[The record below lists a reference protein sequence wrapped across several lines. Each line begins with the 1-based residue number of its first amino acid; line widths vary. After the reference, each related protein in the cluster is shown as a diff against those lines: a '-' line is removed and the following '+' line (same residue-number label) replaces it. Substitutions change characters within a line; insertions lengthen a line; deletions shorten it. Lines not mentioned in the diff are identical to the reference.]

1 MQRCIAC
8 YYRMEN
14 LPYFRCKYCLSYCHQ
29 ECADQ
34 QKHKLRPSIYE
45 TENETEVWE
54 CEACSPCKECHMPV
68 QKDYFKCSTCEQLF
82 HSICGRL
89 NCLSENS
96 GIQLDRHTCENCFKC
111 NMCDTRLKNQEYVVK

>member
-1 MQRCIAC
+1 
-8 YYRMEN
+8 
-14 LPYFRCKYCLSYCHQ
+14 
-29 ECADQ
+29 
-34 QKHKLRPSIYE
+34 
-45 TENETEVWE
+45 
-54 CEACSPCKECHMPV
+54 MPV